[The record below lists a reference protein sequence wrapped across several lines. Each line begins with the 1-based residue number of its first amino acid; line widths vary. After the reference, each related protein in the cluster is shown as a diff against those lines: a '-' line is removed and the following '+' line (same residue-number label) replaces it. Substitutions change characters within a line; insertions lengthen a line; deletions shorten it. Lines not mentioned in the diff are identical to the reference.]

1 MKRRTIPVTTALAA
15 TAALLLTACG
25 SGDDDKPKDE
35 DKIAGADQGPKKNAS
50 KSPTP
55 DSGGKA
61 SRPDMTLPQD
71 VTETFVGW
79 KTGDSLK
86 DAVLADAGR
95 AQTAVTYAVTQGDA
109 NEPALGF
116 YQDGEA
122 LVGSARWV
130 KSIVDSGSTFSG
142 KVRYFAPKISMLDK
156 SSAAVVYC
164 SDESKAFN
172 KDRKTEKVTKTPV
185 SDQSYVTYS
194 TRLNKNELGVWQTT
208 RLESKR
214 GEATCTP

>member
-1 MKRRTIPVTTALAA
+1 MKRRTMPVTAALAA

-25 SGDDDKPKDE
+25 SGDDDKPKAE
-35 DKIAGADQGPKKNAS
+35 DRIAGADQGSKKDKSAS
-50 KSPTP
+50 PAPST
-55 DSGGKA
+55 GTEA
-61 SRPDMTLPQD
+61 TRPDMKLPQD

-116 YQDGEA
+116 YQDGQA

-142 KVRYFAPKISMLDK
+142 NVRYFAPKVSMLDK
-156 SSAAVVYC
+156 GSAAVVYC

-172 KDRKTEKVTKTPV
+172 KNRKTKKVTKTPA

-194 TRLNKNELGVWQTT
+194 TRLDKNEQGVWQTT

-214 GEATCTP
+214 GDATCTP